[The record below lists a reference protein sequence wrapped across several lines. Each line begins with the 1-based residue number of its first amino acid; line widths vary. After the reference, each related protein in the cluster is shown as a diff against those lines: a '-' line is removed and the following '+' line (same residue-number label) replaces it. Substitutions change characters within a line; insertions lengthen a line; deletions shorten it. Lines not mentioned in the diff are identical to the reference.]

1 MGSLTEPSPVEA
13 IVLFE
18 FHNQFPNGG
27 SAAKK
32 TLIET
37 IDGGNGLQLG
47 FRRLMGTVRRKID
60 LWSE

>member
-37 IDGGNGLQLG
+37 IDGGNGPATLVPQTHG
-47 FRRLMGTVRRKID
+47 DSSKKDRSV
-60 LWSE
+60 E